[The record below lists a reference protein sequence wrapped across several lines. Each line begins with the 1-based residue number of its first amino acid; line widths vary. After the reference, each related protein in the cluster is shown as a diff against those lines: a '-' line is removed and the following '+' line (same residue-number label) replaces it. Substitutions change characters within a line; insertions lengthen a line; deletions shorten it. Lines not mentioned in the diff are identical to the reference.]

1 MALQAA
7 FVHLLYNVFAALL
20 IMGVPGLRTLPI
32 KAASLLARLG
42 TENKLYV
49 IGWVAG
55 IFLILPMLLIGATM
69 LS

>member
-1 MALQAA
+1 
-7 FVHLLYNVFAALL
+7 
-20 IMGVPGLRTLPI
+20 MGVPGLRTLPI